1 MFWFIF
7 GIYTIESA
15 AKPKSLF
22 LYSKSIVIQFW
33 RWEMSLKLRGMW
45 IANPNKGEAKSTV
58 VLLKPR
64 QSKEGELSLY

>member
-1 MFWFIF
+1 MSCAMFWFIF

-33 RWEMSLKLRGMW
+33 RWEMSLKLHGMW
-45 IANPNKGEAKSTV
+45 IANPNKGEAKNS
-58 VLLKPR
+58 
-64 QSKEGELSLY
+64 ELGS